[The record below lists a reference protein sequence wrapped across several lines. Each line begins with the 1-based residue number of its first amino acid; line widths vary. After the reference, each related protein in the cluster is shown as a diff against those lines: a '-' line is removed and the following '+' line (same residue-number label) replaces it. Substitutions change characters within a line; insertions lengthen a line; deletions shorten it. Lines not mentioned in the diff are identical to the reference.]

1 MNILPKKKWH
11 VRTKENVARVR
22 RGGSLPKNSII
33 WIFKDEAKAA
43 VEEKARAERVT
54 LAEHEDR
61 LQRMKSRHRTAD
73 STISSVADIFS
84 SSDNVSSLEQQLEQP
99 NSSSQ
104 SVTQHVNLFAEL
116 EQQERKNLA
125 VGNKEYEAEKKKE
138 KDDWESK
145 MGNFRAT

>member
-1 MNILPKKKWH
+1 
-11 VRTKENVARVR
+11 
-22 RGGSLPKNSII
+22 
-33 WIFKDEAKAA
+33 
-43 VEEKARAERVT
+43 
-54 LAEHEDR
+54 
-61 LQRMKSRHRTAD
+61 MKSRHRTAD